1 VRYTVMVPKEK
12 ICTYRILGHDTV
24 TEKKTLRYHVRVP
37 YSVSKKVPLTVR
49 RFVEQTQDDV
59 TSQSGKVHS
68 SDSEHTK
75 KSA

>member
-1 VRYTVMVPKEK
+1 MVPKEK
-12 ICTYRILGHDTV
+12 ICTYRVLGHDTI
-24 TEKKTLRYHVRVP
+24 TEKKTLRYYVRVP

-49 RFVEQTQDDV
+49 RCFVKQAQDDV

-68 SDSEHTK
+68 SDSENTK